1 MAPVEPLRPIRLVL
15 RDDDVVRP
23 RLTVLVRL
31 LLALPHLVWL
41 ALWSIA
47 AWTVGFAAWLAVV
60 IEAEV
65 PAILHDFLAAYVRYQ
80 THVNAYV
87 FLAARAYPGFRGR
100 PGYEVD
106 VEIDPPARQSRWSGG
121 LRLILALPA
130 FVLAAVLAGG
140 LGVGAGIPLFA
151 LGGGA
156 AGTAAFLAWFACLAI
171 GRIPRGLRD
180 LAVYGIGYGAQTSGY
195 VLLLTGRYPDARP
208 GLVEPP
214 PELPPNAVRLEVR
227 DELRRSRLT
236 TFFRWALALPHFV
249 WLGLWSIAALVAS
262 VAGWIGALVLGRLP
276 LSLHRFLAAYVRYAS
291 HVFAFVTMVGGPF
304 PGFVGRQGTYPVEIL
319 IDPPE
324 PQRRLVTA
332 FRLVLALPALIMA
345 GALQNA
351 LLPVAVFG
359 WFVSLFAAR
368 MPEGMRDLGAM
379 AIRYNAQAY
388 CYLLLVTA
396 RYPNASPALQPPPPP
411 PTVPEFPAEPASVSP

>member
-1 MAPVEPLRPIRLVL
+1 MPPVETRPIRLVL
-15 RDDDVVRP
+15 REDDVVRP
-23 RLTVLVRL
+23 RLTVLFRL

-60 IEAEV
+60 IEAKV
-65 PAILHDFLAAYVRYQ
+65 PAILHDFLAAYVRYA

-87 FLAARAYPGFRGR
+87 FLAARRYPGFRGQ

-121 LRLILALPA
+121 LRLVVALPA
-130 FVLAAVLAGG
+130 LVLAAVLAGG
-140 LGVGAGIPLFA
+140 LGVGAGIPLVAFA
-151 LGGGA
+151 GGA
-156 AGTAAFLAWFACLAI
+156 AGTAAFLAWFAGLAI

-180 LAVYGIGYGAQTSGY
+180 LAVYGIGYGAQATGY
-195 VLLLTGRYPDARP
+195 GLLLTGRYPDSRP
-208 GLVEPP
+208 GLVESP
-214 PELPPNAVRLEVR
+214 PELPPHPVRLDVR
-227 DELRRSRLT
+227 DELRRSRVT

-249 WLGLWSIAALVAS
+249 WLTLWSVAAFLAA
-262 VAGWIGALVLGRLP
+262 VAGWCFALVTGRLP

-304 PGFVGRQGTYPVEIL
+304 PGFVGRQGSYP
-319 IDPPE
+319 IDIELGEREQQP
-324 PQRRLVTA
+324 RLVTL
-332 FRLVLALPALIMA
+332 FRLVLALPALIVA

-351 LLPVAVFG
+351 LVVVAVLG
-359 WFVSLFAAR
+359 WFAALVSAR
-368 MPEGMRDLGAM
+368 MPEGMRDLGAI

-388 CYLLLVTA
+388 GYLLLVTP
-396 RYPNASPALQPPPPP
+396 RYPNASPALTPPSGSD
-411 PTVPEFPAEPASVSP
+411 PEGLTLDAA

>member
-1 MAPVEPLRPIRLVL
+1 VDLRTIRLVL
-15 RDDDVVRP
+15 REDDVVRP
-23 RLTVLVRL
+23 RLTILFRL

-65 PAILHDFLAAYVRYQ
+65 PAILHNFLAGYVRYA

-87 FLAARAYPGFRGR
+87 FLASRRYPGFRGR

-121 LRLILALPA
+121 FRLIVALPA
-130 FVLAAVLAGG
+130 LVLAALLAGG
-140 LGVGAGIPLFA
+140 LGVGAGIPLLAF
-151 LGGGA
+151 GGGA
-156 AGTAAFLAWFACLAI
+156 AGTAAFLAWFACLVL

-180 LAVYGIGYGAQTSGY
+180 LAVYGIGYGAQASGY
-195 VLLLTGRYPDARP
+195 VLLLTGRYPDSRP
-208 GLVEPP
+208 DLVEPP
-214 PELPPNAVRLEVR
+214 AEPPPHPVRLDVR

-249 WLGLWSIAALVAS
+249 WLALWSILAFFAVVL
-262 VAGWIGALVLGRLP
+262 GWLAALVLGHLP
-276 LSLHRFLAAYVRYAS
+276 LSLHRFLAAYVRYVS
-291 HVFAFVTMVGGPF
+291 HVVAFITMVGGPF
-304 PGFVGRQGTYPVEIL
+304 PGFVGRQGSYPIDIE
-319 IDPPE
+319 IDPQE
-324 PQRRLVTA
+324 PQRRLVTL
-332 FRLVLALPALIMA
+332 FRLFLAVPALIVA
-345 GALQNA
+345 GALQNV

-388 CYLLLVTA
+388 GYLLLVTA
-396 RYPNASPALQPPPPP
+396 RYPHASPALRPPPSPS
-411 PTVPEFPAEPASVSP
+411 VPEFPAEPAVESH